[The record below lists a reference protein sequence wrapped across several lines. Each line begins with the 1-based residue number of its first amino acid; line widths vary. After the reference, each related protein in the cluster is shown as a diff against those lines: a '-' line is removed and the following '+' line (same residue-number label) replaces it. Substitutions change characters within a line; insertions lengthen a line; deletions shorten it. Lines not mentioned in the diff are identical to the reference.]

1 MAEKTRKT
9 KTVTELK
16 PVIERLQAEGKTVVW
31 TNGCFDILHVGHVM
45 YLEKASREGD
55 ILVVGLNSD
64 ESVQRLKGPNRPI
77 VPEDERS
84 FVLAALECVDF
95 VTVFSEPA
103 PVEII
108 ETLHPDVY
116 AKGGDYT
123 IDTIVQEER
132 RIVEGYGGRIA
143 IISGLEGK
151 STTAIIDKILEER
164 DA

>member
-9 KTVTELK
+9 KSVADLK
-16 PVIERLQAEGKTVVW
+16 PVIKRLQAEGKTVVW

-45 YLEKASREGD
+45 YLEKAAREGD

-64 ESVQRLKGPNRPI
+64 ESVRRLKGPNRPI
-77 VPEDERS
+77 VPENERA
-84 FVLAALECVDF
+84 FVLAALECVSF
-95 VTVFSEPA
+95 VTVFSEPTPA
-103 PVEII
+103 EILQS
-108 ETLHPDVY
+108 LHPDVY

-143 IISGLEGK
+143 IISGLEGR

-164 DA
+164 DG